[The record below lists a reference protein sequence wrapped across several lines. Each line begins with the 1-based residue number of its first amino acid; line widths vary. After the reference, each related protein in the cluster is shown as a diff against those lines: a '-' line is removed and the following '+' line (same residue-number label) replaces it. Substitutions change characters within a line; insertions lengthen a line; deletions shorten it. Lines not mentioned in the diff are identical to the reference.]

1 MSRIAPLSSQPRPL
15 AALPAQLAA
24 LASERCVDFIAL
36 AEAGPLLQERLG
48 DAEFAAQLAR
58 VWSCSDYAAQQA
70 YQHPSLFISQI
81 QSGELWRSWSGA
93 EWAGQL
99 DAALAGC
106 ASEEQLAAALR
117 QFRRRA
123 MLRIIWR
130 DLAGLAP
137 LLETTADMSALAEV
151 CVRAALAFLIP
162 LAEAQWGQPVGRD
175 SGTVQQL
182 LVLGMGKLGGYELNV
197 SSDIDLIFCYPERG
211 ETRPLPGSRARSI
224 DNQTFFIKLGQKLIK
239 ALDAPTVD
247 GFVFRVDMRL
257 RPYGQSGALVLNFD
271 AMEEYYL
278 TQGREWERYAM
289 VKARVIAGPAEPA
302 GELMA
307 MLRPF
312 VYRKYLDY
320 GAIDALREL
329 QQSIRREVARQQL
342 HNNIKRSAGGIRDA
356 EFTAQA
362 LQIIRGGRERQLQT
376 AQLST
381 ALAEL
386 AGAAIFTQQEVDS
399 LWTGYQFLRHSE
411 HAIQAI
417 NDRQT
422 QQLPSEPLDQLRVA
436 VLTGCLDWP
445 SYLAALAE
453 QRSAVSA
460 LFDSLFA
467 ASEQPEPEQG
477 SELWPLRGDRDEL
490 QAPLQQAL
498 ADSGYRDTAE
508 VNAAAALIDLAASRA
523 VGNLE
528 RQPRER
534 LDRLLPKIILGCGRT
549 EQPAETLQRLL
560 RLVEAVLRR
569 SAYLAL
575 LNENPA
581 ALEQLLLL
589 CDGSSFIA
597 EQLTRHPML
606 LDELLDAGTLY
617 TPSDRSALQAQL
629 QASVLRIADDDLE
642 EQMNALRYFVSAH
655 QLRVAACD
663 LTGVL
668 PVMQVSDYLT
678 WLAEVA
684 VEQAIEWAWRQ
695 LVARHGE
702 PGSGDGARPGF
713 IAVGYGKLGGI
724 ELGYSSDL
732 DMVFVHN
739 ADIQLATCAAAGQ
752 RQIDNAT
759 FFTRLGQRV
768 MHILSTQTPAG
779 SAYEVDMRLRP
790 SGNSGQLVVS
800 LGGFA
805 KYQREQAWTW
815 EHQALVRARPVAGD
829 AELAAQ
835 FNAVRSEVL
844 CRQRDPAALKAEVVA
859 MREKMR
865 SHLASPANTEW
876 FDLKQDRGGIVDI
889 EFMVQFALL
898 KAAHHHPELVRWS
911 DNIRLI
917 ESLSASAELAPDSA
931 AVLTAA
937 YQAYRSAG
945 HRQQLQ
951 AQPAKLAG
959 DALAEQRSAVQAVWA
974 ELMATETD
982 NYR

>member
-1 MSRIAPLSSQPRPL
+1 MSRTAPLPSQPRPL
-15 AALPAQLAA
+15 AALPDQLAA
-24 LASERCVDFIAL
+24 LAAERCGDFIAL
-36 AEAGPLLQERLG
+36 ADAGGLLREQLG

-58 VWSCSDYAAQQA
+58 VWGCSDYAAQQA
-70 YQHPSLFISQI
+70 YQHPALFVAQL
-81 QSGELWRSWSGA
+81 QSGELWRSWSYADWAA
-93 EWAGQL
+93 EL
-99 DAALAGC
+99 DAVLAGC
-106 ASEEQLAAALR
+106 ASEEQLGAALR

-123 MLRIIWR
+123 LLRIIWR
-130 DLAGLAP
+130 DLAGLAA

-151 CVRAALAFLIP
+151 CVRAALAFLTP
-162 LAEAQWGQPVGRD
+162 LAEAQWGQPIGRD
-175 SGTVQQL
+175 SGAVQQL
-182 LVLGMGKLGGYELNV
+182 LVLGMGKLGGGELNV

-211 ETRPLPGSRARSI
+211 ETRPLPGSRARAI

-342 HNNIKRSAGGIRDA
+342 DNNIKRGAGGIREA

-376 AQLST
+376 AQLCS

-386 AGAAIFTQQEVDS
+386 AAAAILTQPEVDS
-399 LWTGYQFLRHSE
+399 LWAGYQFLRHSE

-436 VLTGCLDWP
+436 VLAGCADWP
-445 SYLAALAE
+445 SYQAALAE

-467 ASEQPEPEQG
+467 ATEQPEPEQG
-477 SELWPLRGDRDEL
+477 SELWPLRGERDEL

-498 ADSGYRDTAE
+498 ADSGYRAGADAS
-508 VNAAAALIDLAASRA
+508 AAATALIELAASRA

-534 LDRLLPKIILGCGRT
+534 LDRLLPKIILGCGGT
-549 EQPAETLQRLL
+549 EQPAQTLLRLL

-581 ALEQLLLL
+581 ALDQLMRL
-589 CDGSSFIA
+589 CAGSSFIA

-617 TPSDRSALQAQL
+617 TPSDRAALQAQL

-684 VEQAIEWAWRQ
+684 VEQAIEWGWRQ

-713 IAVGYGKLGGI
+713 IAVGFGKLGGI

-739 ADIQLATCAAAGQ
+739 ADNQLATSAAAGQ

-790 SGNSGQLVVS
+790 SGNSGQLVVP

-835 FNAVRSEVL
+835 FDAVRREIL
-844 CRQRDPAALKAEVVA
+844 CRQRDPVALKAEVVA

-865 SHLASPANTEW
+865 SHLASPANADQ

-898 KAAHHHPELVRWS
+898 KAAHHHPELARWS

-937 YQAYRSAG
+937 YQAYRTAG

-959 DALAEQRSAVQAVWA
+959 DALAEQRRAVQAVWA
-974 ELMATETD
+974 ELMATETH
-982 NYR
+982 

>member
-1 MSRIAPLSSQPRPL
+1 MSTATPLSSQPRPVIALPTEL
-15 AALPAQLAA
+15 AALGAGRIASFVALPEVGPQLA
-24 LASERCVDFIAL
+24 
-36 AEAGPLLQERLG
+36 QRLG
-48 DAEFAAQLAR
+48 DLVLAEQLAR
-58 VWSCSDYAAQQA
+58 VWACSDYCAQQA
-70 YQHPSLFISQI
+70 ALHPHLFISQLA
-81 QSGELWRSWSGA
+81 SGELGVSWSPA
-93 EWAGQL
+93 EWAEQL
-99 DAALAGC
+99 DDTLRDCAG
-106 ASEEQLAAALR
+106 EEQLGAALR

-151 CVRAALAFLIP
+151 CVRGALAVLTP
-162 LAEAQWGQPVGRD
+162 LAEAQWGQPIGRD
-175 SGTVQQL
+175 SGQHQQL
-182 LVLGMGKLGGYELNV
+182 LVIGMGKLGGYELNV

-211 ETRPLPGSRARSI
+211 ETAPLAGSSARPI

-289 VKARVIAGPAEPA
+289 VKARVIAGQADEA
-302 GELMA
+302 SQLLA

-342 HNNIKRSAGGIRDA
+342 GNNIKRGAGGIREA
-356 EFTAQA
+356 EFTTQA

-376 AQLST
+376 QQLRI
-381 ALAEL
+381 ALAEI
-386 AGAAIFTQQEVDS
+386 AAAAIFTESEVDC
-399 LWTGYQFLRHSE
+399 LWQSYQFLRHSE

-417 NDRQT
+417 GDRQT

-436 VLTGCLDWP
+436 VLAGCDSWDGFQ
-445 SYLAALAE
+445 AALAGH
-453 QRSAVSA
+453 RGVVSA
-460 LFDSLFA
+460 QFDQLFTA
-467 ASEQPEPEQG
+467 PEPDDNQQG
-477 SELWPLRGDRDEL
+477 SELWPLYGERDEL
-490 QAPLQQAL
+490 RQPLVEALRAEGYPDSEADQAA
-498 ADSGYRDTAE
+498 T
-508 VNAAAALIDLAASRA
+508 ALIELAASRA

-534 LDRLLPKIILGCGRT
+534 LDRLLPKIIVGCGGGERPS
-549 EQPAETLQRLL
+549 QTLLRLL
-560 RLVEAVLRR
+560 RLIEAVLRR

-589 CDGSSFIA
+589 CRGSSFIA
-597 EQLTRHPML
+597 EQLTRYPAL

-617 TPSDRSALQAQL
+617 TPSHRAALQEQL
-629 QASVLRIADDDLE
+629 EASVLRIAYDDLE

-655 QLRVAACD
+655 KLRVAACD

-702 PGSGDGARPGF
+702 PGSSGKRPGF

-732 DMVFVHN
+732 DMVFIHDAN
-739 ADIQLATCAAAGQ
+739 PQLATCAAPEQ

-768 MHILSTQTPAG
+768 VHILSTQTPAG

-790 SGNSGQLVVS
+790 SGSSGQLVTS
-800 LGGFA
+800 LAGFA
-805 KYQREQAWTW
+805 KYQRDQAWTW
-815 EHQALVRARPVAGD
+815 EHQALVRARPIAGSK
-829 AELAAQ
+829 ALAAE
-835 FNAVRSEVL
+835 FNVLRSEIL
-844 CRQRDPAALKAEVVA
+844 CRQRESKNLKAEVVA
-859 MREKMR
+859 MRDKMR
-865 SHLASPANTEW
+865 SHLGSAATLPV
-876 FDLKQDRGGIVDI
+876 FDLKQDGGGIVDI

-898 KAAHHHPELVRWS
+898 NAAHNAPELARWS

-917 ESLSASAELAPDSA
+917 EALSGAGELAPDSA

-945 HRQQLQ
+945 HRLQLQ
-951 AQPAKLAG
+951 AQPARLAG
-959 DALAEQRSAVQAVWA
+959 EALAAERRGVEAIWA
-974 ELMATETD
+974 DLMTINTD
-982 NYR
+982 